1 MVRNDYSVNIQLPKR
16 EADSQE
22 DGDGEED
29 AEAAKVET
37 RHLLIFSFLLLPFS
51 PSILSSPYFSPLLLS
66 SPSHLSFSPLLLFS
80 LSFSSLLLLYPSL
93 LSSTLPLLSF

>member
-37 RHLLIFSFLLLPFS
+37 RHPRG
-51 PSILSSPYFSPLLLS
+51 PC
-66 SPSHLSFSPLLLFS
+66 
-80 LSFSSLLLLYPSL
+80 
-93 LSSTLPLLSF
+93 